1 MPNAPATLCD
11 APNIGSQRC
20 PVETTLRVIG
30 GKWKALVLYHL
41 RTDIR
46 RFNEL
51 RRLVPDVT
59 QRMLTQHLRE
69 LEADGVVSRTVH
81 PVVPPHVDY
90 ALTNLGRTL
99 LPILDAMAEWGAEH
113 EARCEGAPLFEGAVS
128 KAAKLKKSE

>member
-1 MPNAPATLCD
+1 M
-11 APNIGSQRC
+11 
-20 PVETTLRVIG
+20 
-30 GKWKALVLYHL
+30 LYHL
-41 RTDIR
+41 RADTR
-46 RFNEL
+46 RFYEL

-99 LPILDAMAEWGAEH
+99 LPILDAMAEWGADH
-113 EARCEGAPLFEGAVS
+113 EARCEGAPLFEGDAARCFELPHPGAAS
-128 KAAKLKKSE
+128 KADKLKESE